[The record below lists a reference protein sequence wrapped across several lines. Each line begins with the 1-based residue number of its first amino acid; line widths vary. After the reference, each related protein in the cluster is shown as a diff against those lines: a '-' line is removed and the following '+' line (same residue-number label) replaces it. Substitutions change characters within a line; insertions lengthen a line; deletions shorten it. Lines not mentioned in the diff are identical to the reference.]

1 MPSILQYDNAIKR
14 AQAAGDVE
22 AAQILSQQLDALM
35 AKEYGY
41 TVRQGSDSGF
51 FEDIASGFGAGAVGM
66 AESAALGTAALLE
79 EEEELKAR
87 EKIQSIAKSLRP
99 EGGDPESITYKL
111 SSGIGSIAG
120 MALPAAAAA
129 YAAPAAATTAVG
141 LGVAGALG
149 VGAGAGEASER
160 ARKFGATEEERG
172 MATLRGAAIG
182 SLEVLPLG
190 KILRVPG
197 VTGLMEK
204 LGEGGVGL
212 VNRLRKMAVTGTAE
226 GVQEATSAILQNLNA
241 RGYDPEAELINA
253 GVLEEG
259 AIGGGSGAIVQGL
272 VDLFVKGKT
281 RTPPGTTEP
290 TDGPAP
296 EVDQPRLEEDQVQGS
311 CSPLA
316 KTT

>member
-51 FEDIASGFGAGAVGM
+51 FEDIATGFGAGAVGM
-66 AESAALGTAALLE
+66 AEYAALGTAALLE

-182 SLEVLPLG
+182 SLEVLPLV

-241 RGYDPEAELINA
+241 RGYDPEAELVNA
-253 GVLEEG
+253 GV
-259 AIGGGSGAIVQGL
+259 
-272 VDLFVKGKT
+272 
-281 RTPPGTTEP
+281 P
-290 TDGPAP
+290 
-296 EVDQPRLEEDQVQGS
+296 
-311 CSPLA
+311 
-316 KTT
+316 

>member
-14 AQAAGDVE
+14 AQAAGDEE

-41 TVRQGSDSGF
+41 TVQQGSDSGF

-66 AESAALGTAALLE
+66 AESVGTAALLE

-87 EKIQSIAKSLRP
+87 EKIQSIAESLRP

-149 VGAGAGEASER
+149 YGRRTRYGNVAW
-160 ARKFGATEEERG
+160 
-172 MATLRGAAIG
+172 G
-182 SLEVLPLG
+182 SYRFP
-190 KILRVPG
+190 
-197 VTGLMEK
+197 
-204 LGEGGVGL
+204 
-212 VNRLRKMAVTGTAE
+212 
-226 GVQEATSAILQNLNA
+226 
-241 RGYDPEAELINA
+241 
-253 GVLEEG
+253 
-259 AIGGGSGAIVQGL
+259 
-272 VDLFVKGKT
+272 
-281 RTPPGTTEP
+281 
-290 TDGPAP
+290 
-296 EVDQPRLEEDQVQGS
+296 
-311 CSPLA
+311 
-316 KTT
+316 